1 MIFSL
6 NTLPR
11 HPPSLQEACPASPLT
26 TKRHSHICGRFA
38 RPTCNITIP
47 TRTFLSAKKIPRAFG
62 WFRLAL
68 YPVHGKLHGK
78 FSATSL
84 HHNAVRA
91 SVVPEA
97 LSFASPIYSYQNSTR
112 LGLALLLGLH
122 LGLHLGDLNRLFRL
136 LWFWN
141 RLLSHLRSWFCARDG
156 FGYRR
161 GIIVVKHFGFLS

>member
-84 HHNAVRA
+84 QHNAVRA

-97 LSFASPIYSYQNSTR
+97 LSFASPFTVPKLN
-112 LGLALLLGLH
+112 LLGLGSSPRPSPRRPQPVVPAA
-122 LGLHLGDLNRLFRL
+122 LVLEPAPEPFAELVLCSGWIRLRI
-136 LWFWN
+136 
-141 RLLSHLRSWFCARDG
+141 R
-156 FGYRR
+156 
-161 GIIVVKHFGFLS
+161 VP